1 MMKFD
6 DPLARQID
14 ALLHDS
20 AHADHPLRAALAD
33 LYARYLEQS
42 RQIDRISHIADRY
55 QSAERERGQGFA
67 TNYQRKLRQLE
78 KIVRISDQYQT
89 MLRDVNDRLQWLSSR
104 DELTGL
110 PNRRFM
116 LGLLGEQLRKLG
128 KGGAAVCVAMA
139 DIDHFK
145 SINDTY
151 GHDAGDKV
159 LASLGELI
167 RQNLRVEDV
176 CGRWGG
182 EEFLIVLPA
191 ADLGAA
197 EATLARLRDLVSQLP
212 CPLMQEADFRLSL
225 SIGLVRCGDAGE
237 ASDALLKRVDAALYA
252 AKRQG
257 RDRTVV
263 A

>member
-6 DPLARQID
+6 DPLARQIE
-14 ALLHDS
+14 ALLADS
-20 AHADHPLRAALAD
+20 THEGHPMRAVLED
-33 LYARYLEQS
+33 LYARFLEQS

-55 QSAERERGQGFA
+55 QNAERERGQGFA
-67 TNYQRKLRQLE
+67 NSYQRKLKQLE
-78 KIVRISDQYQT
+78 KIVRISDQYQH

-128 KGGAAVCVAMA
+128 RGGAPVCVAMA

-145 SINDTY
+145 TINDTY

-159 LASLGELI
+159 LARLGELF
-167 RQNLRVEDV
+167 RDNLRAEDV

-191 ADLGAA
+191 ADL
-197 EATLARLRDLVSQLP
+197 EASVTTLARLRELVSALP
-212 CPLMQEADFRLSL
+212 GPTGESLSFRLSL
-225 SIGLVRCGDAGE
+225 SIGLVRCDDPGE
-237 ASDALLKRVDAALYA
+237 APDTLLKRVDAALYA
-252 AKRQG
+252 AKWQG

>member
-1 MMKFD
+1 MMKSD
-6 DPLARQID
+6 DPLARQIE
-14 ALLHDS
+14 ALLEDRTHEG
-20 AHADHPLRAALAD
+20 HPLRAALAD
-33 LYARYLEQS
+33 VYARYVEQS

-67 TNYQRKLRQLE
+67 NNYLRKLRQLE
-78 KIVRISDQYQT
+78 KIVRISDRYQH

-116 LGLLGEQLRKLG
+116 LGLLGEQLRRLG
-128 KGGAAVCVAMA
+128 KGGAPVCVAMA

-145 SINDTY
+145 AINDTY

-159 LASLGELI
+159 LAALGEVL
-167 RQNLRVEDV
+167 RANLRAEDV

-191 ADLGAA
+191 ADLTASA
-197 EATLARLRDLVSQLP
+197 ATLARLRELVSAVP
-212 CPLMQEADFRLSL
+212 GPDPLGTAFRLSL
-225 SIGLVRCGDAGE
+225 SIGLVRCADPGE
-237 ASDALLKRVDAALYA
+237 APDTLLKRVDAALYA
-252 AKRQG
+252 AKREG

>member
-1 MMKFD
+1 MKTE

-14 ALLHDS
+14 DLLKDD
-20 AHADHPLRAALAD
+20 AHQEHPLRVALAE
-33 LYARYLEQS
+33 LYARYLDQS

-55 QSAERERGQGFA
+55 QHAERERGQGYA
-67 TNYQRKLRQLE
+67 QNYQRKLRQLE
-78 KIVRISDQYQT
+78 KIVRISDQYQH

-116 LGLLGEQLRKLG
+116 LGLLAEQLRKLA
-128 KGGAAVCVAMA
+128 KGGDPVCVAMA

-145 SINDTY
+145 AINDTY

-159 LASLGELI
+159 LAALGELL
-167 RQNLRVEDV
+167 RANLRAEDV

-182 EEFLIVLPA
+182 EEFLIVLPG
-191 ADLGAA
+191 ADVPAS
-197 EATLARLRDLVSQLP
+197 EATLGRVRALVSALP
-212 CPLMQEADFRLSL
+212 GPDARDSDFRLSL
-225 SIGLVRCGDAGE
+225 SIGLVCCTDADE
-237 ASDALLKRVDAALYA
+237 APDELLKRVDGALYA

>member
-1 MMKFD
+1 MKSD
-6 DPLARQID
+6 DPLAREIN
-14 ALLHDS
+14 ALLDDG
-20 AHADHPLRAALAD
+20 AHQGHPLHAALAE
-33 LYARYLEQS
+33 LYTRYLDQS

-55 QSAERERGQGFA
+55 QNAERERGQGYA
-67 TNYQRKLRQLE
+67 VNYQRKLRQLE
-78 KIVRISDQYQT
+78 KIVRISDQYQH

-116 LGLLGEQLRKLG
+116 LGLLGDHLRKLA
-128 KGGAAVCVAMA
+128 KGGEPVCVAMA

-145 SINDTY
+145 SINDNY

-159 LASLGELI
+159 LAALGELF
-167 RQNLRVEDV
+167 RNNLRADDV

-182 EEFLIVLPA
+182 EEFLIILPG
-191 ADLGAA
+191 ADL
-197 EATLARLRDLVSQLP
+197 ESSTITLARLRARVSALP
-212 CPLMQEADFRLSL
+212 GPDDGDAFRLSL
-225 SIGLVRCGDAGE
+225 SIGLVRGDDPDE
-237 ASDALLKRVDAALYA
+237 APDHLLKRVDEALYA

-257 RDRTVV
+257 RDRTVI

>member
-1 MMKFD
+1 MMKHD
-6 DPLARQID
+6 DPLAPQIE
-14 ALLHDS
+14 ALL
-20 AHADHPLRAALAD
+20 ADGTHEGHPLRAVLQE
-33 LYARYLEQS
+33 LYARYVDQS

-55 QSAERERGQGFA
+55 QIAERERGQGFA
-67 TNYQRKLRQLE
+67 HSYQRKLKQLE
-78 KIVRISDQYQT
+78 KIVRISDQYQH
-89 MLRDVNDRLQWLSSR
+89 MLRDANDRLQWLSSR

-116 LGLLGEQLRKLG
+116 LGLLGEQLRRLG
-128 KGGAAVCVAMA
+128 RGGAPGCVAMA

-159 LASLGELI
+159 LAAMGELF
-167 RQNLRVEDV
+167 RANLRAEDV

-191 ADLGAA
+191 ADL
-197 EATLARLRDLVSQLP
+197 EASTTTLARLRALVSALP
-212 CPLMQEADFRLSL
+212 GPTGEPATFRLSL
-225 SIGLVRCGDAGE
+225 SVGLVRCDNPDE
-237 ASDALLKRVDAALYA
+237 APDTLLKRVDAALYA